1 MYMGKSKTLR
11 PSCEL
16 FSTLEVTFMN
26 TVWKGDGG
34 KNTSWIPP
42 ELFLTPAVTVVWR
55 ILYDREQT
63 KRLLMWVLSLNVGLN
78 VGKHN
83 LLLSF

>member
-16 FSTLEVTFMN
+16 FSTLEVTFMK

-34 KNTSWIPP
+34 KNTSSIPP

-55 ILYDREQT
+55 ILYGREQGNRLKDFLNASCMST
-63 KRLLMWVLSLNVGLN
+63 KFKCGFKC
-78 VGKHN
+78 GET
-83 LLLSF
+83 

>member
-1 MYMGKSKTLR
+1 MGKSKTLR

-16 FSTLEVTFMN
+16 FSTLEVTFMK

-34 KNTSWIPP
+34 KNTSSIPP

-55 ILYDREQT
+55 ILYGREQT
-63 KRLLMWVLSLNVGLN
+63 KRLFEC
-78 VGKHN
+78 
-83 LLLSF
+83 LLYEH